1 MLAEKKTIDRFLFES
16 DIIVDE
22 AFSKLSSAINNYEL
36 WAERKMDM
44 KKKVISI
51 FLAQIFVIGI
61 LPMAYASATG
71 EFSDYQQGVL
81 EYCNKY
87 HNGSN
92 LVLDARNQRSGRHD
106 NRSE

>member
-1 MLAEKKTIDRFLFES
+1 M
-16 DIIVDE
+16 
-22 AFSKLSSAINNYEL
+22 N
-36 WAERKMDM
+36 RK
-44 KKKVISI
+44 
-51 FLAQIFVIGI
+51 FLAVLLTFAIGI
-61 LPMAYASATG
+61 LSMAPASAAG
-71 EFSDYQQGVL
+71 EFSDYQQDVL